1 MRKSNTQTIGEVI
14 SDYLRELRIDK
25 KVLEARVI
33 NLWPSVVGP
42 IIARQTEKLYIRNG
56 VFYVHVSSP
65 VLRNELAYMK
75 TRIVEVLNEQA
86 GEKVI
91 IKVVLR

>member
-33 NLWPSVVGP
+33 NSWPSVVGP
-42 IIARQTEKLYIRNG
+42 TIARQTEKLYIRNG